1 MGGRLKEVMP
11 VSDEKNICGQIFGR
25 AEKLSGNQAGC
36 SHLPEWLSVNV
47 KQMDIQEWYANIR
60 LP

>member
-1 MGGRLKEVMP
+1 MP

-36 SHLPEWLSVNV
+36 SHLPE
-47 KQMDIQEWYANIR
+47 
-60 LP
+60 